1 MCQWASAISIPDTTV
16 FGTVLGNAT
25 LRGAILQRQTALLPM
40 SLLASNYFRVHLKII
55 RERMLMTAIIIVT
68 TPPYNTG
75 ILLSNSYCI
84 GSTGD

>member
-1 MCQWASAISIPDTTV
+1 MWASALSIPDTTV

-40 SLLASNYFRVHLKII
+40 SLLLATMRSFKNHSGTCAHDSNNCFS
-55 RERMLMTAIIIVT
+55 

-84 GSTGD
+84 GSTGE